1 MSLRLSVP
9 TVNPVES
16 FIDISGVAEP
26 REPVARVPVE
36 RLDVG
41 AFLIPTESPEADG
54 TLEWSSTTLV
64 TVELS
69 AGGQTGFGY
78 SYSDAAA
85 AALVHGRLRPLIEGA
100 DVFEH
105 GAVLARMLR
114 QVRNLDQTGLV
125 AMALSAVDAAFWD
138 LKARL
143 LGTSLMR
150 LLGVCRR
157 SVPIYGSGGFTS
169 YSVEHLEAQV
179 AGWVE
184 EGIPRVKM
192 KVGADPEADP
202 ERVAAAR
209 RAIGEGVELYVDA
222 NGAYAEK
229 QAVWMAD
236 RFAEQ
241 HVSWF
246 EEPVSSDD
254 LPALARI
261 RAALPE
267 GMELSA
273 GEYGDGSRYFLRM
286 LQAQAVD
293 VLQADATRCL
303 GITGLL
309 EAGAIADAFEVPM
322 STHCAPSLHLHAACA
337 LPRFRHLEYFHD
349 HARIERMLFDGFVE
363 PHAGTLTP
371 DPEVP
376 GLGITFKR
384 RDAAR
389 FEV

>member
-1 MSLRLSVP
+1 MLTL
-9 TVNPVES
+9 NPVETA
-16 FIDISGVAEP
+16 FETPG
-26 REPVARVPVE
+26 VE
-36 RLDVG
+36 RLEVG
-41 AFLIPTESPEADG
+41 AYVIPTESPEADG

-64 TVELS
+64 TVGLEA
-69 AGGQTGFGY
+69 AGHTGFGY
-78 SYSDAAA
+78 TYSDQAA
-85 AALVHGRLRPLIEGA
+85 AALIHGRLRSVIEQA

-105 GAVLARMLR
+105 AGTLAWMLH
-114 QVRNLDQTGLV
+114 QVRNLDQTGMV

-143 LGTSLMR
+143 LGTSVLR
-150 LLGVCRR
+150 LLGACRR
-157 SVPIYGSGGFTS
+157 SVPVYGSGGFTS
-169 YSVEHLEAQV
+169 LTIPELQAQLS
-179 AGWVE
+179 AWVD

-192 KVGADPEADP
+192 KVGTHPDADAD
-202 ERVAAAR
+202 RVVAAR
-209 RAIGEGVELYVDA
+209 QAIGEGVELFVDA
-222 NGAYAEK
+222 NGAYSEK
-229 QAVWMAD
+229 QALLMAH
-236 RFAEQ
+236 RFANQ
-241 HVSWF
+241 GVSWF

-261 RAALPE
+261 RAVLPE

-273 GEYGDGSRYFLRM
+273 GEYGDGPRYFLRM

-309 EAGAIADAFEVPM
+309 EAGAIADAFEVPL

-337 LPRFRHLEYFHD
+337 LPRFRHLEFFYD

-371 DPEVP
+371 DPERP

-384 RDAAR
+384 QDAAR

>member
-1 MSLRLSVP
+1 
-9 TVNPVES
+9 
-16 FIDISGVAEP
+16 
-26 REPVARVPVE
+26 
-36 RLDVG
+36 
-41 AFLIPTESPEADG
+41 
-54 TLEWSSTTLV
+54 
-64 TVELS
+64 
-69 AGGQTGFGY
+69 
-78 SYSDAAA
+78 
-85 AALVHGRLRPLIEGA
+85 
-100 DVFEH
+100 
-105 GAVLARMLR
+105 MLR

-143 LGTSLMR
+143 LGTSLLR
-150 LLGVCRR
+150 LLGASRR
-157 SVPIYGSGGFTS
+157 SIPIYGSGGFTS
-169 YSVEHLEAQV
+169 YTVEQLQAQL

-192 KVGADPEADP
+192 KVGTDPDADP

-209 RAIGEGVELYVDA
+209 RTIGEGVELYVDA

-229 QAVWMAD
+229 QAVHMAR

-241 HVSWF
+241 GVSWF

-273 GEYGDGSRYFLRM
+273 GEYGDGPRYFLRM

-309 EAGAIADAFEVPM
+309 EAGVIADAFELPL

-337 LPRFRHLEYFHD
+337 LTRFRHLEYFHD
-349 HARIERMLFDGFVE
+349 HVRIERMLFDGFVE

-371 DPEVP
+371 DPEAP

-384 RDAAR
+384 QDAAQ